1 MRAAKMDAHKFIGG
15 RRSLPL
21 RNRLGANK
29 MGVEKDT
36 YENPSV
42 NRIVA
47 NVRAGIR
54 SKRDLEICGC
64 SVCREALKILEAS
77 E

>member
-1 MRAAKMDAHKFIGG
+1 MRRVKIGLKISRAK
-15 RRSLPL
+15 RVCW
-21 RNRLGANK
+21 GANK

-47 NVRAGIR
+47 NVRACIR
-54 SKRDLEICGC
+54 TKTNIGKDLQM
-64 SVCREALKILEAS
+64 V
-77 E
+77 